1 MNPTLSPE
9 AEKAK
14 NSIATAR
21 AQQVAQPR
29 TLQAPGQSRR
39 PLTGT
44 VQASDLVNPPAPVT
58 VPTPVLT
65 PVPTRT
71 LNISRNV
78 SRDADGFIAAQT
90 AEAQKLKDAQAKY
103 AEQGN
108 QASLS
113 EMYTNTLDQNGAGAA
128 SLKEL
133 KDIQLQLNDMD
144 TASGVQEV
152 RIEGAAGQTQAQAMR
167 EVTQEQRENAVRT
180 SGLAARAAVLQG
192 NIETARSLAKD
203 AVDIA
208 FQDRQDKATNLM
220 NQITMLQ
227 GKVDDQTSQLLEE
240 EKRGYEAEL
249 ASIEELKKNVSA
261 AMVSGASQSE
271 IAQLND
277 KNMDDA
283 SKLALAQSITARGAN
298 QERNLSMAA
307 QSAAI
312 RSSNASA
319 ALNEAE
325 LTAYTKAQEDAAS
338 GILTGDQV
346 EKAQAINKDFEDE
359 PIVKAYN
366 EGLQSIIV
374 LEDTLANGV
383 EGIQDVQLVY
393 NFMKAIDPTSVVKQ
407 DEFDKV
413 SSSGNI
419 FAGAYAKFNKGYLGT
434 GGFLPPEVKDS
445 LINTARAGF
454 DARNKQ
460 YYNVKAEKAR
470 QINQRLGIDNG
481 ADYLTS
487 YESAAPLQKTDIVLA
502 DQLSQATPEE
512 IQDIMQR
519 AMLIPNPYG
528 TFGTR

>member
-1 MNPTLSPE
+1 MNPTLSAE
-9 AEKAK
+9 AERAKA
-14 NSIATAR
+14 NIATAR
-21 AQQVAQPR
+21 AAENAKPR
-29 TLQAPGQSRR
+29 TLQAPGQKQRR
-39 PLTGT
+39 TTST
-44 VQASDLVNPPAPVT
+44 VLASDLVNPPAPVT
-58 VPTPVLT
+58 VPTPVTT
-65 PVPTRT
+65 PIPTRPMT
-71 LNISRNV
+71 VANNV
-78 SRDADGFIAAQT
+78 ARDTNGFIAAQT
-90 AEAQKLKDAQAKY
+90 AEAQRLNELQTSY
-103 AEQGN
+103 GTLSN
-108 QASLS
+108 GTSLS
-113 EMYTNTLDQNGAGAA
+113 DMFTQKLNEGGVNSS

-133 KDIQLQLNDMD
+133 KDIQLQLTDMN
-144 TASGVQEV
+144 TASDVQKTK
-152 RIEGAAGQTQAQAMR
+152 IEGAAGQTQGQALR
-167 EVTQEQRENAVRT
+167 EVTQQDRENAVRT
-180 SGLAARAAVLQG
+180 TGLAARAAVLQG
-192 NIETARSLAKD
+192 NIETATALAKD
-203 AVDIA
+203 AVQIA

-227 GKVDDQTSQLLEE
+227 GKVDDQTAQLLEE
-240 EKRGYEAEL
+240 DKRGYEAEL
-249 ASIEELKKNVSA
+249 ASIEELKKNVSS

-277 KNMDDA
+277 PTMDDA
-283 SKLALAQSITARGAN
+283 SKLTLAQSITARGAN

-325 LTAYTKAQEDAAS
+325 LVAYTKAQDDAAS

-346 EKAQAINKDFEDE
+346 ETAQTINKDFEEE

-374 LEDTLANGV
+374 LEDTLSNGV

-419 FAGAYAKFNKGYLGT
+419 FAGAYAKFNKGYLGS

-470 QINQRLGIDNG
+470 QINQRLGINNG

-487 YESAAPLQKTDIVLA
+487 YESAAPLTKVDFALA

-512 IQDIMQR
+512 LQDIMSR
-519 AMLIPNPYG
+519 ALQPDFK
-528 TFGTR
+528 TK